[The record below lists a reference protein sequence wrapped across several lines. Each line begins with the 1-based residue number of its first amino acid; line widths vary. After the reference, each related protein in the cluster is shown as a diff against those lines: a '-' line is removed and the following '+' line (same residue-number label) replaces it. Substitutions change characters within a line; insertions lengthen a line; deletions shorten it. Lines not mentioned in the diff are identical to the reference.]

1 MFRPLKQG
9 SFLKL
14 YIAQVFSDLGNWLD
28 FIALNVIIAYRW
40 ELGPEMLA
48 AETVAFGL
56 PWIVFGPVFAVYTDR
71 FPKRIVMGLSH
82 VLRILTAIGF
92 IFVPNILLLL
102 ALILIKET
110 ISALYDPLQQ
120 GAIQMLVPQEL
131 LPEASSLSQL
141 SSNTAKIVAPA
152 LGGLFITLNGPKT
165 VFLIEAVGFLI
176 SAILIYR
183 LWALDTVTQ
192 TQWAKTER
200 FLKGFRKE
208 FRNGLAYIGAKKTIK
223 IAVYFV
229 SARIFLIFLYD
240 SMLVIWVKNLNLNE
254 SAFSWLI
261 SAIGLGSVLG
271 SIIAG
276 QWRGWVHKPLV
287 VMGLASA
294 FSGGMVLLLG
304 LIGYGFRFVD
314 IYLLATMFLI
324 FGLVGAVV
332 PTVYGYLI
340 QSETA
345 PDLLG
350 RVVSTANAVQNCF
363 MLSAPV
369 IGALFAK
376 VSGINS
382 VFIISGFLTCLLG
395 VTVLIQV
402 KRKPG
407 SPGAREITSGI
418 R

>member
-1 MFRPLKQG
+1 MFRPLKQS

-56 PWIVFGPVFAVYTDR
+56 PWIFFGPVFAVYTDR
-71 FPKRIVMGLSH
+71 FSKRIAMGLSH

-120 GAIQMLVPQEL
+120 GAIQMLVPREL

-141 SSNTAKIVAPA
+141 SSNTAKIAAPA
-152 LGGLFITLNGPKT
+152 LGGLLIALNGPKT
-165 VFLIEAVGFLI
+165 VFLIEAAGFLA
-176 SAILIYR
+176 SAILVFR
-183 LWALDTVTQ
+183 LYALDTVIQ
-192 TQWAKTER
+192 TKGVKRES
-200 FLKGFRKE
+200 LNGFRKE
-208 FRNGLAYIGAKKTIK
+208 FLSGLAFIRANKTLK
-223 IAVYFV
+223 IAVYFM

-240 SMLVIWVKNLNLNE
+240 SMLVIWVKGINLSE
-254 SAFSWLI
+254 SAFAWLI

-271 SIIAG
+271 SLIFG
-276 QWRGWVHKPLV
+276 HWKGWVRKPLV

-294 FSGGMVLLLG
+294 FSGGMVLFIA
-304 LIGYGFRFVD
+304 LIGYGFRVAD
-314 IYLLATMFLI
+314 VYLLSLMFLV
-324 FGLVGAVV
+324 FGMVGAAV
-332 PTVYGYLI
+332 PTVYGYLV
-340 QSETA
+340 QSQTV

-350 RVVSTANAVQNCF
+350 RVVSTANALQNCF
-363 MLSAPV
+363 MLSAPL
-369 IGALFAK
+369 IGAILAK
-376 VSGINS
+376 ISGINA
-382 VFIISGFLTCLLG
+382 VFAISGVFTCLLG
-395 VTVLIQV
+395 IVILIQG
-402 KRKPG
+402 KRYSGAPLI
-407 SPGAREITSGI
+407 SPDIS
-418 R
+418 

>member
-1 MFRPLKQG
+1 MFRPLKQS

-71 FPKRIVMGLSH
+71 FSKRIAMGLSH

-120 GAIQMLVPQEL
+120 GAIQMLVPREL

-141 SSNTAKIVAPA
+141 SSNTAKIAAPA
-152 LGGLFITLNGPKT
+152 LGGLLIALNGPKT
-165 VFLIEAVGFLI
+165 VFLIEAAGFLA
-176 SAILIYR
+176 SAILVFR
-183 LWALDTVTQ
+183 LYALDTVIQ
-192 TQWAKTER
+192 TKGVKRES
-200 FLKGFRKE
+200 LNGFRKE
-208 FRNGLAYIGAKKTIK
+208 FLSGLAFIRANKTLK
-223 IAVYFV
+223 IAVYFM

-240 SMLVIWVKNLNLNE
+240 SMLVIWVKGINLSE
-254 SAFSWLI
+254 SAFAWLI

-271 SIIAG
+271 SLIFG
-276 QWRGWVHKPLV
+276 HWKGWVRKPLV

-294 FSGGMVLLLG
+294 FSGGMALLIA
-304 LIGYGFRFVD
+304 LIGYGFRVAD
-314 IYLLATMFLI
+314 VYLLSLMFLV
-324 FGLVGAVV
+324 FGMVGAAV
-332 PTVYGYLI
+332 PTVYGYLV
-340 QSETA
+340 QSQTV

-350 RVVSTANAVQNCF
+350 RVVSTANALQNCF
-363 MLSAPV
+363 MLSAPL
-369 IGALFAK
+369 IGAILAK
-376 VSGINS
+376 ISGINA
-382 VFIISGFLTCLLG
+382 VFAISGVFTCLLG
-395 VTVLIQV
+395 IVILIQG
-402 KRKPG
+402 KRY
-407 SPGAREITSGI
+407 SGAPLISTDIS
-418 R
+418 